1 MNANVNYCSVII
13 LLRQLVTAGHCTKKE
28 ANRIAARI
36 AKKTGA
42 DLILSI
48 EKYRINTS
56 YSGKGVGM
64 CVANKGVKE

>member
-13 LLRQLVTAGHCTKKE
+13 LLRQLVDAGNCMKKDSS
-28 ANRIAARI
+28 RIAARI

-48 EKYRINTS
+48 
-56 YSGKGVGM
+56 
-64 CVANKGVKE
+64 